1 MKYQDIVYWIALKS
15 VPGLGNVGYR
25 QLVDALGPPRDVFQ
39 TSLYRLKAIPG
50 IGELTARQI
59 LDFRQWDQAEKEFG
73 LLEKSKAFIITYQDP
88 QYPGNL
94 LNIYD
99 FPPFLYVKGTLTRED
114 VPVAVVGSR
123 LASPYGRFAT
133 ERLSRELALSG
144 ITVVSGLAR
153 GIDAAAHRGAISGHG
168 RTMAVLGCGL
178 DIIYPPENVRL
189 YEAIPNQGALVS
201 EYPFGARPQK
211 HNFPA
216 RNRIISG
223 ISYGVVVV
231 EAGEKSGSLI
241 TARFALEQGREVFA
255 VPGAIDSA
263 GSRGTHKL
271 IRDGARLIESAR
283 EIIAEISPQIA
294 RVRKTMTQPAT
305 TAVPNEID
313 VPLGINAGMDP
324 PRTSLSG
331 HDFARPSEA
340 KGFNPQSAILN
351 PQSDHAAIMGAVSP
365 SPLNIDGIVARTG
378 FNISDIQ
385 RILLSLELQ
394 GSITKLPGNNY
405 KIKD

>member
-1 MKYQDIVYWIALKS
+1 MKYHDLIYWFALKS
-15 VPGLGNVGYR
+15 VSGLGNAGCR
-25 QLVDALGPPRDVFQ
+25 LLVDALGSPADVFNA
-39 TSLYRLKAIPG
+39 SLPRLKAIAG
-50 IGELTARQI
+50 IGEVTARQI
-59 LDFRQWDQAEKEFG
+59 LEFRRWDLAENEFK
-73 LLEKSKAFIITYQDP
+73 LLEKNRTMIVTYKDQ
-88 QYPGNL
+88 QYPRNL

-99 FPPFLYVKGTLTRED
+99 FPPFLYVKGTLLQED

-123 LASPYGRFAT
+123 LASAYGRFST

-153 GIDAAAHRGAISGHG
+153 GIDSAAHRGAISGHG
-168 RTMAVLGCGL
+168 RTIAVLGCGL
-178 DIIYPPENVRL
+178 DIIYPPENARL
-189 YEAIPNQGALVS
+189 YETIPDHGALVT
-201 EYPFGARPQK
+201 EYPFGTSPHK

-263 GSRGTHKL
+263 GSRGTHKM

-283 EIIAEISPQIA
+283 EIIEEISPQIA
-294 RVRKTMTQPAT
+294 RLKKTPPAPAT
-305 TAVPNEID
+305 GTVQKD
-313 VPLGINAGMDP
+313 INP
-324 PRTSLSG
+324 ESTIR
-331 HDFARPSEA
+331 
-340 KGFNPQSAILN
+340 NPQSVDPSTMPHDPGHDAVMRIL
-351 PQSDHAAIMGAVSP
+351 SHA
-365 SPLNIDGIVARTG
+365 PLDIDRIIAETGINIT
-378 FNISDIQ
+378 DIQ

-394 GSITKLPGNNY
+394 GSIIKLPGNNY
-405 KIKD
+405 NIKD

>member
-1 MKYQDIVYWIALKS
+1 VKFHDLVYWIALKS

-25 QLVDALGPPRDVFQ
+25 QLVDALGSPRDVFH
-39 TSLYRLKAIPG
+39 TSLYRLKAMPG

-73 LLEKSKAFIITYQDP
+73 LLDKNRAFIITYQDA

-99 FPPFLYVKGTLTRED
+99 FPPFLYVKGTLARED
-114 VPVAVVGSR
+114 IPVAVVGSR
-123 LASPYGRFAT
+123 LASPYGRFTT
-133 ERLSRELALSG
+133 ERLCRELALSG

-153 GIDAAAHRGAISGHG
+153 GIDAAAHRGALSGHG
-168 RTMAVLGCGL
+168 RTIAVLGCGL

-189 YEAIPNQGALVS
+189 YEAIPDQGALVS
-201 EYPFGARPQK
+201 EYPFGASPHK

-216 RNRIISG
+216 RNRLISG

-271 IRDGARLIESAR
+271 IRDGARLIESAK
-283 EIIAEISPQIA
+283 EIIAEILPQIA

-305 TAVPNEID
+305 NAVQNENV
-313 VPLGINAGMDP
+313 VPPGTDSGV
-324 PRTSLSG
+324 RRSVSG
-331 HDFARPSEA
+331 HDGACPSKA
-340 KGFNPQSAILN
+340 NVLHPQSAIHN
-351 PQSDHAAIMGAVSP
+351 PQSDHAAIMRVLSS

-378 FNISDIQ
+378 FNIADIQ

-394 GSITKLPGNNY
+394 GAIIKLPGNNY